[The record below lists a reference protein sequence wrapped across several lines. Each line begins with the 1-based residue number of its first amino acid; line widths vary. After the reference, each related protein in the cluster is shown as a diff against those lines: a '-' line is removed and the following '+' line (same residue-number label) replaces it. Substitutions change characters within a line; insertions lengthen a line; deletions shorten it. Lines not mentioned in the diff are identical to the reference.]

1 MNHLE
6 ELGKAIRAYDT
17 QGAES
22 SAQAAME
29 EGVDPLEGLDVVSG
43 VMKEIGDGFESKE
56 LWLFDLIGAADA
68 AKAALLV
75 IEAKVLE
82 TGSQPD
88 HLGTVVLGTVYG
100 DMHNIGK
107 TMVGALLTASGFRV
121 VDLGTN
127 VTSAEFIQAAKD
139 NNADIVALSAL
150 LTTTAVAQAKV
161 IETLEEEGMRDRV
174 KVMVG
179 GGAITAEF
187 AEMIGADGYR
197 ATAFEA
203 VSLASELV
211 DE

>member
-6 ELGKAIRAYDT
+6 DLVDSIRAYDT
-17 QGAES
+17 ERAES
-22 SAQAAME
+22 SAREAME
-29 EGVDPLEGLDVVSG
+29 EGVDPLEGLDVVAR
-43 VMKEIGDGFESKE
+43 VMKEIGDGFEAKE

-68 AKAALLV
+68 ANAALLV

-82 TGSQPD
+82 SGSQPD
-88 HLGTVVLGTVYG
+88 RLGTVVIGTVFG

-107 TMVGALLTASGFRV
+107 TMVGALLTASGFKV

-127 VTSAEFIQAAKD
+127 VTSAEFIQAVND
-139 NNADIVALSAL
+139 HDADIVALSAL
-150 LTTTAVAQAKV
+150 LTTTAVEQAKV
-161 IETLEEEGMRDRV
+161 IEVLEEEGMRDRV

-187 AEMIGADGYR
+187 SEMIGADGYR
-197 ATAFEA
+197 ATAVEA
-203 VSLASELV
+203 VGLASELV